1 MKPRYTNRAKDDL
14 ELAFVWY
21 EQQRYGL
28 GHEFL
33 DCVQASVATIVAMP
47 KLFAR
52 HHENFRRALIR
63 RFPFAIFYT
72 IEGEGIVIHAVFDNR
87 QDPAKLP

>member
-1 MKPRYTNRAKDDL
+1 MKLLYSGRAKDDL
-14 ELAFVWY
+14 ELAFWWY

-28 GHEFL
+28 GHDFL
-33 DCVQASVATIVAMP
+33 DCVQACVATIIATP

-72 IEGEGIVIHAVFDNR
+72 IERGNR
-87 QDPAKLP
+87 DPRHF